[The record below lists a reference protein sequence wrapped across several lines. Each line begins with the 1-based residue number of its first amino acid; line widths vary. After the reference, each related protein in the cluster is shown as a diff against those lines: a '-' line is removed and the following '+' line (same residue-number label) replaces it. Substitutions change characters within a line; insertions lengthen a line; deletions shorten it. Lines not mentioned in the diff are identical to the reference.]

1 MSEKIISEANLNKSG
16 AYPGWKA
23 KAAADKAAEDA
34 AQAAKTEVT
43 VTQVQGSTNGTKIA
57 TIGVDS
63 VSTDVYAP
71 AVSVTQVQG
80 SSGATKIATVAVGE
94 ESTDIYA
101 PESSGAEEFVVNF
114 NYTATQGDLPSGG
127 ANGYSVEEAT
137 ITADKTGAEVYAAIQ
152 AGKKI
157 VPKINY
163 GVGSGSWLPN
173 IITDVTTFEQNSEL
187 YVAILVANFW
197 MSDGCASPDEYDGI
211 IFTGVIADSSDEVGD
226 WAFNYDDSGYRY
238 FYTPQA

>member
-1 MSEKIISEANLNKSG
+1 MSEKIISEANLNKAG

-23 KAAADKAAEDA
+23 KAAADKAAADA

-71 AVSVTQVQG
+71 AVAVTQVQG
-80 SSGATKIATVAVGE
+80 STGGTKIATVAVGAT
-94 ESTDIYA
+94 STDIYA
-101 PESSGAEEFVVNF
+101 PAGPEDFVVNF
-114 NYTATQGDLPSGG
+114 TYTATQGDLPLAGE
-127 ANGYSVEEAT
+127 AGYSVEEAT
-137 ITADKTGAEVYAAIQ
+137 ITADKTGAEVYAAVQ

-157 VPKINY
+157 VANIDY
-163 GVGSGSWLPN
+163 GASSGVWLPN
-173 IITDVTTFEQNSEL
+173 LFTQIDTWDQDDETYICLT
-187 YVAILVANFW
+187 VANLW
-197 MSDGCASPDEYDGI
+197 LGNGTAAPDQYDGI
-211 IFTGVIADSSDEVGD
+211 IITAVYADSSDSLGD
-226 WAFNYDDSGYRY
+226 WTFNYSSSGYRY

>member
-1 MSEKIISEANLNKSG
+1 MSEKIISEANLNKAG

-23 KAAADKAAEDA
+23 KATADKAAEDA
-34 AQAAKTEVT
+34 AQAAKTDVK

-71 AVSVTQVQG
+71 AVAVTQVQG
-80 SSGATKIATVAVGE
+80 STGGTKIATVAVGAT
-94 ESTDIYA
+94 STDIYA
-101 PESSGAEEFVVNF
+101 PEGPEDFVVNF
-114 NYTATQGDLPSGG
+114 TYTATQGDLPVSET
-127 ANGYSVEEAT
+127 NGYSVEEAT

-163 GVGSGSWLPN
+163 GSSSGSWLPN
-173 IITDVTTFEQNSEL
+173 IITEVGTYEQDSEI
-187 YVAILVANFW
+187 YVAILAANFW
-197 MSDGCASPDEYDGI
+197 LSDGCSSPDEYDGI
-211 IFTGVIADSSDEVGD
+211 IFTTVYADASDELGD
-226 WAFNYDDSGYRY
+226 WAFDYSGSGYRY